1 MENKKIEA
9 LVKIR
14 DACTMLAESLND
26 FIDSQAPKEEKTA
39 TYNPEKIL
47 WQKTQ
52 GSRGEFEKAV
62 EQDTPD
68 YQQLIAHLEKCNGKL
83 TKDGLFYWL
92 FDDKKT
98 VGRKK
103 SNR

>member
-14 DACTMLAESLND
+14 DACTMLAESINE
-26 FIDSQAPKEEKTA
+26 FIDSQALMEEKTV
-39 TYNPEKIL
+39 YDVNKIL
-47 WQKTQ
+47 WQNKN
-52 GSRGEFEKAV
+52 GERGAFELAS
-62 EQDTPD
+62 EQDSTD
-68 YQQLIAHLEKCNGKL
+68 YKQLIVHLQKNQGKL

-103 SNR
+103 SHR